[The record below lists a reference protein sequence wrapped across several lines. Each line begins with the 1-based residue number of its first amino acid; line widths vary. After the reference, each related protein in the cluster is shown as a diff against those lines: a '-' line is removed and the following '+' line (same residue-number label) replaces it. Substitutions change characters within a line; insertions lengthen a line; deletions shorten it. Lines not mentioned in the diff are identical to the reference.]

1 MRKIVVAS
9 DSFKGSVSSMEV
21 AECAGLAIHKI
32 FPDCEVVKI
41 PVGDGGEGTVGTLI
55 AALGGETVSC
65 IVHDPLMRPIEATYG
80 ILADHRTA
88 VIEMAAAS
96 GLTLVSVSERNP
108 LRTTTYGTGELIRDA
123 MERGCRDFM
132 IGIGG
137 SATYDGG
144 IGELRDLGFRFLDEG
159 GNELESGGE
168 SLGRIYAVDRSMA
181 LPQLE
186 ESSFTIACDV
196 NNPFYGEEGAAYV
209 FARQKGADDTMVRL
223 LDEGLRNLAEVIGR
237 TEGIE
242 VNQIPGSGAA
252 GGLGGALVAF
262 LKGVLKPGIRMVLD
276 ALRFD
281 ERIRGA
287 DLIITGEG
295 KLDKQTCMGKT
306 PFGVLRAGM
315 RQGIPVVVMGG
326 YVEEVEALNA
336 SGFLAVLPLLP
347 YPVSLEQAMD
357 KDFTCRN
364 IGRALEQQLRVIR
377 HYSRRF

>member
-1 MRKIVVAS
+1 MN
-9 DSFKGSVSSMEV
+9 
-21 AECAGLAIHKI
+21 
-32 FPDCEVVKI
+32 I

-123 MERGCRDFM
+123 LERGCRDFL

-137 SATYDGG
+137 SATNDGG
-144 IGELRDLGFRFLDEG
+144 IGMLRALGFRFLDEG

-242 VNQIPGSGAA
+242 VNQMPGSCAA
-252 GGLGGALVAF
+252 GGLGGAFVAF
-262 LKGVLKPGIRMVLD
+262 LKCVLKPGIRMVLD

-326 YVEEVEALNA
+326 CVEEVEALNA

-357 KDFTCRN
+357 KDFTFRN
-364 IGRALEQQLRVIR
+364 IGRALEQQ
-377 HYSRRF
+377 